1 MDADTNAGS
10 RRASGS
16 GNGSSPGE
24 GRRRGLPPTV
34 RLDRMLAE
42 AGTGTR
48 REVRALVK
56 QGRVTVNG
64 ATERDPGRPVR
75 PGVDQVVLDGR
86 PVASGPA
93 GPVSLM
99 LNKPAGVITATR
111 DEVARTVL
119 DLLPAGLARRV
130 VPAGRLD
137 KDTEGLLILT
147 EDGQLC
153 HRLISPR
160 HGVEKEYWV
169 QLDGELDPRLVD
181 AFAAGVRLDD
191 GYVTLPARLMV
202 ERPEPPAT
210 ARVVVTE
217 GKYHQIKR
225 MFAAFGLR
233 VTALR
238 RLRIGSLWLD
248 PALGPGEFRP
258 LRQEETELLLSNPAE
273 RPAGP

>member
-1 MDADTNAGS
+1 MVAEHG
-10 RRASGS
+10 
-16 GNGSSPGE
+16 
-24 GRRRGLPPTV
+24 GLPRPV
-34 RLDRMLAE
+34 RLDRVLAE
-42 AGTGTR
+42 AGLGTR
-48 REVRALVK
+48 RDARTLIK
-56 QGRVTVNG
+56 RGRVSVNG
-64 ATERDPGRPVR
+64 VTVRDPGRHIR
-75 PGVDQVVLDGR
+75 PNIDQVAVDGR
-86 PVASGPA
+86 ALETGAEDPVT
-93 GPVSLM
+93 LM
-99 LNKPAGVITATR
+99 LNKPRGVITATR
-111 DEVARTVL
+111 DAAARTVL
-119 DLLPAGLARRV
+119 DLLPAAVARKV

-160 HGVEKEYWV
+160 HAVEKEYWAR
-169 QLDGELDPRLVD
+169 LDGSVSPSLVE

-191 GYVTLPARLMV
+191 GYVTLPARLVIERV
-202 ERPEPPAT
+202 EQPGE

-248 PALGPGEFRP
+248 PALAPGEYRP
-258 LRQEETELLLSNPAE
+258 LTGDEIQLLLRNPAA
-273 RPAGP
+273 PGVSGPDLGTITAPPSSGTTF